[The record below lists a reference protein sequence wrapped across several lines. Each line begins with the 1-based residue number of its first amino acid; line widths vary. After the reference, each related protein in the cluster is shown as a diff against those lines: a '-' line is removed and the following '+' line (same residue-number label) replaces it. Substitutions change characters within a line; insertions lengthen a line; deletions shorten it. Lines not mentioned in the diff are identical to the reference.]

1 MEEDTKRMNRR
12 QSAMSERMIITEGSG
27 NVFADLGLPNAEERK
42 TKAELAYQ
50 ISTIIT
56 ERGLTQTQ
64 AGDILGIEQP
74 HVSNLVRGRL
84 SGFSVE
90 RLMSFLTVLDRDVEI
105 IVRPKIGRQPRGTI
119 IVTQAHQ

>member
-1 MEEDTKRMNRR
+1 
-12 QSAMSERMIITEGSG
+12 MSGKIPIIEGAG

-50 ISTIIT
+50 ISTIIA
-56 ERGLTQTQ
+56 ERGLTQAQ
-64 AGDILGIEQP
+64 AGEVLGIEQP

-90 RLMSFLTVLDRDVEI
+90 RLMGFLTTLGRDVEI
-105 IVRPKIGRQPRGTI
+105 VVKPHVGPQIRGEITVTAQQPI
-119 IVTQAHQ
+119 EQSAASVAVK